1 MYQITLSVSSID
13 WAQVATV
20 VVAGVGIVLGVLIVL
35 IGVFSGFGALISK
48 LEGAAKKRAAR
59 KAERKAAKQAEKNG
73 AKEATVISE
82 APAAAEAKAAP
93 APVVE
98 QGISGEVVA
107 AITAAITA
115 SEGTNQFVIR
125 SVKKKNVG
133 SRNPWARAAVTDNT
147 RSF

>member
-1 MYQITLSVSSID
+1 MCQITLSVSSID

-20 VVAGVGIVLGVLIVL
+20 VIAGVGIVLGVLIVL
-35 IGVFSGFGALISK
+35 IGVFSGFGKLVSK
-48 LEGAAKKRAAR
+48 LEASAKKRAVR
-59 KAERKAAKQAEKNG
+59 KAEKKAAKQAEKSG
-73 AKEATVISE
+73 KKEVPVISE
-82 APAAAEAKAAP
+82 APAAAKVQAAP
-93 APVVE
+93 VPVVE

-147 RSF
+147 KSF